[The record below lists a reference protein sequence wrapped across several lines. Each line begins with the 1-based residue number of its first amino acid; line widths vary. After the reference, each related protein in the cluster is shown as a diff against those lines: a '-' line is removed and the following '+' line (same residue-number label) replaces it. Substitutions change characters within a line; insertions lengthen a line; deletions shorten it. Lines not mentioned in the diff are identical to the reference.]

1 VNLREEIMLARP
13 GPSALA
19 SLIEH
24 DGVEANRNLFCPHY
38 DDCLDVA
45 LLERWTSWTC
55 AECTFFAVRH
65 EAAEILRRGGE
76 RPHEEVG
83 TAIAV

>member
-1 VNLREEIMLARP
+1 MNLGEENMLARP

-24 DGVEANRNLFCPHY
+24 EGVAAHRNLFCPHY
-38 DDCLDVA
+38 DDCLDAA

-55 AECTFFAVRH
+55 AECAFFAIRH
-65 EAAEILRRGGE
+65 ETAEILRRAAE
-76 RPHEEVG
+76 RPYEEES

>member
-1 VNLREEIMLARP
+1 MNHGEEIMLARP

-24 DGVEANRNLFCPHY
+24 EGVGANRNLFCPHY

-55 AECTFFAVRH
+55 AECAFFAIRH
-65 EAAEILRRGGE
+65 EVEEIRRLGGE
-76 RPHEEVG
+76 RPHEETG
-83 TAIAV
+83 SAAAM